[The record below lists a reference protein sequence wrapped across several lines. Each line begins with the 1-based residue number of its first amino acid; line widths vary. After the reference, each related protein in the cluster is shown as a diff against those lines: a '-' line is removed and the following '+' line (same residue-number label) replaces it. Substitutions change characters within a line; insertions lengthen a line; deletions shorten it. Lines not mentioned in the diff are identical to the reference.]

1 MALGLILSSSD
12 FVYNGN
18 VTGVPNYTGSN
29 ITGWP
34 SGSAV
39 LNSALSSPI
48 TNAGIYSRG
57 FIREAVSNTLQ
68 PFASM
73 YVSSS
78 VDGGLYHRT
87 GSNTFSTSKAYS
99 VRAWMRAA
107 DFSAAIYRNSIGIIL
122 RGNPNNNGSVQFP
135 NGSWQYIMG
144 GYNIRLGGT
153 DAYGVQLASVGL
165 TLGTALEDGDDAGVP
180 AIVTCDGTYA
190 YDTWY
195 RVRADVIPLGT
206 SGDTIN
212 VYTSSA
218 GDVPTGQ
225 ETWDLVGTTFI
236 DASADS
242 NVYMTN
248 RNDMGMGWY
257 VQCAATTP
265 SAVGGGS
272 YIDQFEIL
280 VEYL

>member
-12 FVYNGN
+12 FVYDGN
-18 VTGVPNYTGSN
+18 VTGNANYTGSN

-39 LNSALSSPI
+39 LNSTLANPI
-48 TNAGIYSRG
+48 SNDGFYSRG
-57 FIREAVSNTLQ
+57 FIKDSVSNSLQ
-68 PFASM
+68 PFASI

-87 GSNTFSTSKAYS
+87 GSNTFSVSKAYS

-107 DFSAAIYRNSIGIIL
+107 DFGAALPRNSIGIIL
-122 RGNPNNNGSVQFP
+122 RGNPNNASSNGF
-135 NGSWQYIMG
+135 NGNWQWSMG

-153 DAYGVQLASVGL
+153 DAYGQEHGIVGL
-165 TLGTALEDGDDAGVP
+165 TLGTTLESGLDTGVP

-190 YDTWY
+190 YNTWY
-195 RVRADVIPLGT
+195 RVRADVIPLGS

-236 DASADS
+236 DAAANS

-257 VQCAATTP
+257 VQCAATTT
-265 SAVGGGS
+265 SVAGGGS

-280 VEYL
+280 VQDI